1 MAEYENNC
9 FILHGAV
16 VWSEGLNDLRQLD
29 DGYVICDEGLC
40 AGVYEEIPEAYRDFP
55 VEDHWDGII
64 IPGLVDLHVHAAQYN
79 NRALG
84 MDMELIEWLDVL
96 TFPEEA
102 KYAQDRDYALMS
114 YDAFA
119 EDLFIGA
126 TTRAVVF
133 ATADYLTTLKLM
145 DALED
150 RGLVTYVGKVNMDR
164 NVPDYY
170 VETTKKSLRHT
181 ERWLSR
187 VDGRYENTMPILT
200 PRFTPTCTRELMDG
214 LGELAKTHGLSVQSH
229 LNENPREVEWVR
241 ELEPDS
247 ASYSDTYLRSGLFGG
262 DVPTIMAHCIYN
274 TEEEIAL
281 MRDRGVYVAH
291 CPQSNLNIASGIAPV
306 RRFLDEGIHVGLG
319 TDVSG
324 GHSASI
330 FETMKAA
337 IQSSKMYWR
346 YVDSTKKPLTFPEA
360 FYLGTL
366 GGGEFFGRCGTFR
379 EGYEFDAVVLED
391 SNLYTMRDLA
401 PVERLERIVY
411 LSDDRNVTGKFV
423 RGEKLY

>member
-1 MAEYENNC
+1 
-9 FILHGAV
+9 
-16 VWSEGLNDLRQLD
+16 
-29 DGYVICDEGLC
+29 
-40 AGVYEEIPEAYRDFP
+40 
-55 VEDHWDGII
+55 
-64 IPGLVDLHVHAAQYN
+64 
-79 NRALG
+79 
-84 MDMELIEWLDVL
+84 
-96 TFPEEA
+96 
-102 KYAQDRDYALMS
+102 
-114 YDAFA
+114 
-119 EDLFIGA
+119 
-126 TTRAVVF
+126 
-133 ATADYLTTLKLM
+133 
-145 DALED
+145 
-150 RGLVTYVGKVNMDR
+150 MDR

-214 LGELAKTHGLSVQSH
+214 LGDLAARYGLPVQSH

-262 DVPTIMAHCIYN
+262 DVPTVMAHCIYN
-274 TEEEIAL
+274 SEEEIAL
-281 MRDRGVYVAH
+281 IRDRGVYVAH

-366 GGGEFFGRCGTFR
+366 GGGHFFGRCGTFR
-379 EGYEFDAVVLED
+379 EGYEFDAVILED
-391 SNLYTMRDLA
+391 SNLYTMRDLTPA
-401 PVERLERIVY
+401 ERLERIVY

>member
-79 NRALG
+79 NRSLG
-84 MDMELIEWLDVL
+84 MDMELIEWLDKL

-102 KYAQDRDYALMS
+102 RFAQDRDYAVMS

-214 LGELAKTHGLSVQSH
+214 LGELA
-229 LNENPREVEWVR
+229 
-241 ELEPDS
+241 

-262 DVPTIMAHCIYN
+262 DVPTVMAHCIYN
-274 TEEEIAL
+274 SEEEIAL
-281 MRDRGVYVAH
+281 IRDRGVYVAH

-346 YVDSTKKPLTFPEA
+346 YVDSTKKSLTFPEA

-366 GGGEFFGRCGTFR
+366 GGGHFFGRCGTFR
-379 EGYEFDAVVLED
+379 EGYEFDAVILED
-391 SNLYTMRDLA
+391 SNLYTMRDLTPA
-401 PVERLERIVY
+401 ERLERIVY

-423 RGEKLY
+423 RGEKLSDTNPAQSLAGET